1 MTPVPVREKEK
12 PSAKPSSVD
21 TAMAETA
28 EASGASVDKIREI
41 LFGSQIKN
49 YETRFAR
56 LEDALSR
63 ETAEIKDTM
72 RRRLDSLESFFKSET
87 ESLAARL
94 KTERDEREE
103 TLNAISR
110 ELKANTAQLS
120 KKILDLDN
128 QGAQDKSAG
137 RQELMAES
145 RKLLDEIRQRNE
157 SLSSLLENRVQ
168 ELRNAKTDR
177 SALAALF
184 VELAVRLKD
193 EGENGKDG
201 PSRCGAPPRDEASM
215 GSTPADLK
223 RDPEFDPSHDELAE
237 LRALLLGQQIV
248 ELQALQK
255 RLDDPSLRAE
265 ETQPDPGVGHGA
277 RPASRSA
284 PAARVPPHRRAS
296 AANLRH
302 PQPPHSSPPHLR
314 PSSATRC
321 ARPWPTPSAP
331 WPIPSTSPCSAA
343 SPGRA

>member
-128 QGAQDKSAG
+128 RGAQDKSAG

-157 SLSSLLENRVQ
+157 SLSSLVENRVQ

-193 EGENGKDG
+193 EGENGKRSK
-201 PSRCGAPPRDEASM
+201 P
-215 GSTPADLK
+215 
-223 RDPEFDPSHDELAE
+223 
-237 LRALLLGQQIV
+237 V
-248 ELQALQK
+248 
-255 RLDDPSLRAE
+255 
-265 ETQPDPGVGHGA
+265 
-277 RPASRSA
+277 RSA
-284 PAARVPPHRRAS
+284 S
-296 AANLRH
+296 E
-302 PQPPHSSPPHLR
+302 
-314 PSSATRC
+314 
-321 ARPWPTPSAP
+321 
-331 WPIPSTSPCSAA
+331 
-343 SPGRA
+343 G

>member
-1 MTPVPVREKEK
+1 MPMTPVPVREKESKDK
-12 PSAKPSSVD
+12 PSGRPTSVD

-28 EASGASVDKIREI
+28 EASGATVDKIREI

-128 QGAQDKSAG
+128 RGAQDKSAA

-157 SLSSLLENRVQ
+157 SLSSLVENRVQ
-168 ELRNAKTDR
+168 ELRNTKTDR

-193 EGENGKDG
+193 EGENGKRSK
-201 PSRCGAPPRDEASM
+201 P
-215 GSTPADLK
+215 
-223 RDPEFDPSHDELAE
+223 
-237 LRALLLGQQIV
+237 V
-248 ELQALQK
+248 
-255 RLDDPSLRAE
+255 
-265 ETQPDPGVGHGA
+265 
-277 RPASRSA
+277 RSA
-284 PAARVPPHRRAS
+284 S
-296 AANLRH
+296 E
-302 PQPPHSSPPHLR
+302 
-314 PSSATRC
+314 
-321 ARPWPTPSAP
+321 
-331 WPIPSTSPCSAA
+331 
-343 SPGRA
+343 G